1 MKELLVD
8 IGGTS
13 RRQRRTGDRGGRGA
27 QRVVRATRR
36 DRAPATADVRPL
48 LPLIDN

>member
-1 MKELLVD
+1 MILPVSGKVEAQ
-8 IGGTS
+8 GAWWWRGC
-13 RRQRRTGDRGGRGA
+13 GRGGGA
-27 QRVVRATRR
+27 LRVVRATRR